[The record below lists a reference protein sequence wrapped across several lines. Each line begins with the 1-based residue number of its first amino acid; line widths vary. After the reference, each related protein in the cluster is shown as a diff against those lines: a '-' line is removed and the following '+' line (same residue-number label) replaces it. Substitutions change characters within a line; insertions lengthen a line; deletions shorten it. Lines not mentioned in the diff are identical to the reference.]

1 MIDSDVLRYEVR
13 GQKAFITITR
23 PQVMNAYNKE
33 VIRLLGEA
41 AEAAENRDDVRVIIV
56 SGEGGR
62 AFSTGADLKEMAGRG
77 TAAEG
82 LITGNPL
89 KDMHYFGE
97 VGSGISVLAN
107 VTKPV
112 IAAIDG
118 YALAGG
124 LQIAIVCDIR
134 IATRQS
140 TFALTEPRHS
150 IIAGP
155 GLIHLSRMIPMGEAL
170 HMQLTGSPITAERA
184 YQIGLISGL
193 YDTREELFDAANCIA
208 NEIIACAPL
217 AVAFI
222 KRVVRRGRDLTVQS
236 QETYSEM
243 FQAAIVASEDFQE
256 GPKAFAEKRAPQ
268 WKGR

>member
-1 MIDSDVLRYEVR
+1 MVESDVLRYEVR
-13 GQKAFITITR
+13 DQKAFITFNR
-23 PQVMNAYNKE
+23 PRVMNAYNKE
-33 VIRLLGEA
+33 VVRLLGEA
-41 AEAAENRDDVRVIIV
+41 AEAAENDDDVRVIIL

-62 AFSTGADLKEMAGRG
+62 AFSAGADLKEMADRG
-77 TAAEG
+77 ASTDG

-97 VGSGISVLAN
+97 AGSGISILAN

-140 TFALTEPRHS
+140 VFALPEPRHS

-155 GLIHLSRMIPMGEAL
+155 GLIHLSRMIPLGEAL
-170 HMQLTGSPITAERA
+170 HMQLTGSAISAERA
-184 YQIGLISGL
+184 YQVGLISGL
-193 YDTREELFDAANCIA
+193 YDTREELFAEANRIA
-208 NEIIACAPL
+208 EEIIACAPL

-222 KRVVRRGRDLTVQS
+222 KRVVRRGRDLTVQA
-236 QETYSEM
+236 QESYSEM
-243 FQAAIVASEDFQE
+243 FQAAIVTSEDFQE
-256 GPKAFAEKRAPQ
+256 GPRAFAERRAPQ